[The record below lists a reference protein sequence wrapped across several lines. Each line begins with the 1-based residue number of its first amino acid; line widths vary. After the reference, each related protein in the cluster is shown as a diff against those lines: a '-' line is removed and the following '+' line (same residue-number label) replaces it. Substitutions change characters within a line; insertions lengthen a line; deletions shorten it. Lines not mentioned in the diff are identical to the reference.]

1 MDKFHYSVISLYSSR
16 VHHSTQAIIKPLP
29 QNKSNEAAQKEIE
42 EAVNRARE
50 EAQQSILTATS
61 SCLVPEDTG
70 NYQSLI

>member
-1 MDKFHYSVISLYSSR
+1 MLDFDFYIIFFFLLR

-70 NYQSLI
+70 NF